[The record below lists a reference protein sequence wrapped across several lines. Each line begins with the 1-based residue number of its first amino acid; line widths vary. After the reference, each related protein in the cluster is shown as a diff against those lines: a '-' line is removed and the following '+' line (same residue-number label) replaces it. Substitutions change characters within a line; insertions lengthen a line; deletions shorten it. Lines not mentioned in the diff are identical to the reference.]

1 MGKIN
6 ASSMG
11 CMGVAYLS
19 KKENKRG
26 NVLFLFVPSQRG
38 KDDSKLFLD
47 FFSSLGHHYR
57 KECSGRGC
65 FSAHF
70 TVSGIFTF
78 LADCLVLKEK
88 KGTRFFCVRNKGQI
102 DGLTNHRF
110 FFRLGGCFVDPLTYF
125 LSSSFLV
132 LSLISSVKLSRSVQR
147 TDIGRFIGSGI
158 RIY

>member
-70 TVSGIFTF
+70 TCFRYFHLSGRLFGVKRKKKLVSSVYEI
-78 LADCLVLKEK
+78 
-88 KGTRFFCVRNKGQI
+88 KGRI

-110 FFRLGGCFVDPLTYF
+110 F
-125 LSSSFLV
+125 SSWAVVSWIL
-132 LSLISSVKLSRSVQR
+132 
-147 TDIGRFIGSGI
+147 
-158 RIY
+158 